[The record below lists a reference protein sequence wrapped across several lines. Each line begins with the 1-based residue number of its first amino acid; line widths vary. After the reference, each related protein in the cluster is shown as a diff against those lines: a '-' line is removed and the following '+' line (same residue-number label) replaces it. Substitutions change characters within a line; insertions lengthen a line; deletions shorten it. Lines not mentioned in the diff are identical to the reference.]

1 MPASYPPY
9 ATHDQ
14 VYEYFESYV
23 DHFGFRDK
31 LTFDT
36 RVDLVEPDPEGGW
49 LVTISP
55 TNGKGKATTNHYDA
69 VLVANGHHWDPL
81 WPDPSYPGEFDGEQM
96 HAHDY
101 RSGEQLEG
109 RDVVVVG
116 AGNSAMDIS
125 VEASYRAKSATI
137 SIRRGQWIMRKLIGP
152 VPLDKIALPGWLPWA
167 ATSVRLHVGALLS
180 GGLKKYG
187 LPTPSHSPGQSHP
200 VQSQTIRGRL
210 EDGAITVKPAIDHL
224 AGDQVVFV
232 DGTSTPADL
241 IVWAT
246 GYRVTFPF
254 FEESFLSAEANDLP
268 LWQRAVHPDHDGL
281 FFIGLLQPV
290 GAVMPLA
297 EAQSKLVS
305 ELLAGEYEL
314 PSKSEMRRE
323 MAKEHE
329 EYLDRFY
336 ESARHTM
343 EVDFDAFLWKIGR
356 EISRGQD
363 RARKQ
368 DRATKKVR
376 S

>member
-1 MPASYPPY
+1 
-9 ATHDQ
+9 
-14 VYEYFESYV
+14 
-23 DHFGFRDK
+23 
-31 LTFDT
+31 
-36 RVDLVEPDPEGGW
+36 
-49 LVTISP
+49 
-55 TNGKGKATTNHYDA
+55 
-69 VLVANGHHWDPL
+69 
-81 WPDPSYPGEFDGEQM
+81 M

-125 VEASYRAKSATI
+125 VEASYRANSATI

-246 GYRVTFPF
+246 G
-254 FEESFLSAEANDLP
+254 
-268 LWQRAVHPDHDGL
+268 
-281 FFIGLLQPV
+281 
-290 GAVMPLA
+290 
-297 EAQSKLVS
+297 
-305 ELLAGEYEL
+305 
-314 PSKSEMRRE
+314 
-323 MAKEHE
+323 
-329 EYLDRFY
+329 
-336 ESARHTM
+336 
-343 EVDFDAFLWKIGR
+343 
-356 EISRGQD
+356 
-363 RARKQ
+363 
-368 DRATKKVR
+368 
-376 S
+376 